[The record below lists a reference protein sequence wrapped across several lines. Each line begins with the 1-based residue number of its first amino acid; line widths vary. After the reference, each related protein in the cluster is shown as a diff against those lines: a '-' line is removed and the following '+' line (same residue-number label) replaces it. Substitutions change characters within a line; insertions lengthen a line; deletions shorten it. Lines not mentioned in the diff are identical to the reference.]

1 MYNTMRKITIATYTL
16 AVLFLS
22 ACDMFGPNDQVIIK
36 GDIEGAEKVI
46 VILTDTNGIQSSD
59 TLDMVN
65 GSFRYKTKIEAAE
78 FFVLEFVSGLRIPV
92 IAEPGDMITIKANA
106 MNPMSKYEIAGNDG
120 AEVLVKLNEY
130 MMESIALVDS
140 LDEVVNRVQQESPEK
155 LGQVRMELTQIYQ
168 RQVEK
173 HRKNLGEL
181 LRENTDNM
189 ASILI
194 LPQRLGQR
202 ELMSVVDNI
211 ELFKELLEGLEEKHP
226 RSRHTPFLRNQIK
239 RYERGLELQKQRQS
253 NAGKLTPGNP
263 VPEIEMAS
271 VSGEIMR
278 LSDVRGKVVLL
289 DFWAAWCGP
298 CRRANPAVVALYEKY
313 KNRGFTVFSVSLDGL
328 PQQPNGRQDWLDAI
342 EKDNLS
348 WPYHVSEVNG
358 WNSSV
363 VNTFAIEGIPLT
375 FVIDREGIIQGR
387 NLHGEELEAKISE
400 LL

>member
-1 MYNTMRKITIATYTL
+1 MQKLSIVFYAL
-16 AVLFLS
+16 AALFFS

-36 GDIEGAEKVI
+36 GDIEGADKVI
-46 VILTDTNGIQSSD
+46 VILTDTNGIISSD

-65 GSFRYKTKIEAAE
+65 GSFRYKGKIEAAE
-78 FFVLEFVSGLRIPV
+78 FFILEFVSGLRIPV
-92 IAEPGDMITIKANA
+92 IAEPGDMITIKGNA
-106 MNPMSKYEIAGNDG
+106 MNPMSKYEITGNEG
-120 AEVLVKLNEY
+120 AKVLVALNDY
-130 MMESIALVDS
+130 MMESISLVDS
-140 LDEVVNRVQQESPEK
+140 LDEVVNRIQVENPEK

-168 RQVEK
+168 QQVEK
-173 HRKNLGEL
+173 HRKKLSEL
-181 LRENTDNM
+181 LRNNTDNM

-202 ELMSVVDNI
+202 ELVSVVDNI
-211 ELFKELLEGLEEKHP
+211 ELFKELLEGLEENHP
-226 RSRHTPFLRNQIK
+226 RSRHTAFLRSQIK
-239 RYERGLELQKQRQS
+239 RYEQGLKLQQQRQS
-253 NAGKLTPGNP
+253 NAGKLSPGNP
-263 VPEIEMAS
+263 VPEVEMAS
-271 VSGEIMR
+271 VSGEPMR
-278 LSDVRGKVVLL
+278 LSDLRGKVVLL

-313 KNRGFTVFSVSLDGL
+313 KDRGFTVFSVSLDGL
-328 PQQPNGRQDWLDAI
+328 PQQPNGRKDWLDAI
-342 EKDNLS
+342 EKDKLS

-387 NLHGEELEAKISE
+387 NLHGEELEAKIAE